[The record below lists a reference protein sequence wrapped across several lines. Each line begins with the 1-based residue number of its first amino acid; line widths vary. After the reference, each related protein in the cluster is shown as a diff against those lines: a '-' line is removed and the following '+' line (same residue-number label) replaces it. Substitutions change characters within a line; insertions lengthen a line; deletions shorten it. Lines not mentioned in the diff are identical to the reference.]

1 MSNPLFNPLL
11 GNLQQVLSVRLRQHG
26 LSASNI
32 ANSSTPENKAER
44 VDFAS
49 AFGRIFDATS
59 DDVALQRTDPRHMS
73 AGGGSAVPTETIA
86 APAWSEDGNSVN
98 AEEEMMILAENNLQ
112 FNATVELLSRQLAL
126 LEYAASDGGK

>member
-32 ANSSTPENKAER
+32 ANSSTPEYKAER
-44 VDFAS
+44 VDFTS
-49 AFGRIFDATS
+49 AFNRIFDAKSTA
-59 DDVALQRTDPRHMS
+59 VAMQRTDARHMS
-73 AGGGSAVPTETIA
+73 AGGGADVPTNTLA

-98 AEEEMMILAENNLQ
+98 PEEEMMILAENNLQ
-112 FNATVELLSRQLAL
+112 FNATVEVLSRQLAL